1 MVTNATSLGRSG
13 LFDWLIQRASALVLL
28 AYTICILGN
37 LLLIGELD
45 YAAWRA
51 LFDAP
56 AMRIFSLIALLSLC
70 AHAWV
75 GVWTVSTDYLN
86 EAHLGRAGTLIRL
99 STQAACAL
107 LTLVYLLWG
116 ASIVWGG

>member
-28 AYTICILGN
+28 AYTVCILGS
-37 LLLIGELD
+37 LLLAPELD

-51 LFDAP
+51 LFDVP
-56 AMRIFSLIALLSLC
+56 AMQIFSLIALFSLC

-75 GVWTVSTDYLN
+75 GVWTVTTDYLN
-86 EAHLGRAGTLIRL
+86 EAHFGRAGTLIRL
-99 STQAACAL
+99 STQFACAM
-107 LTLVYLLWG
+107 LTLIYLLWG
-116 ASIVWGG
+116 IRIFWGG